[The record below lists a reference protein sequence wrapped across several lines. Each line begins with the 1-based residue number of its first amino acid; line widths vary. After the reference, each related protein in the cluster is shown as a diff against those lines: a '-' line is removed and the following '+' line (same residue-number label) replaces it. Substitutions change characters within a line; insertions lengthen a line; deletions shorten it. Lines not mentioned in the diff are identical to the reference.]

1 MLQQRA
7 SITSQKGCQDPSH
20 PTIIVIATQAK
31 RVDKKNTTSDS
42 VHNARDKSLLL
53 RLYPATILAV
63 SRHSS

>member
-7 SITSQKGCQDPSH
+7 SMTSQKRRQDPSH
-20 PTIIVIATQAK
+20 PTVIVIATQAK
-31 RVDKKNTTSDS
+31 RVDKKKTTNDS
-42 VHNARDKSLLL
+42 VHNARDKSLLF